1 MNTSLSNAQIMDM
14 EQRKRAQLI
23 NSISGFRSV
32 ALIGTIDTQG
42 QTNLAIFSS
51 IVHIGSNP
59 PLLSFIM
66 RPDSVERHTLTNI
79 MDTGFYTINHIN
91 SSMYEKAHQTSARYP
106 KSVSEFDAAQLTP
119 VFKNDFVAPFVAES
133 QIQIGMEFRERI
145 EININQT
152 SMIIGEI
159 KFVHYPTSCLL
170 EDGFIDIEKAGTIT
184 STGLDSYHTTQVLK
198 RLEYAKP

>member
-1 MNTSLSNAQIMDM
+1 MNTTLDLVQLMEM
-14 EQRKRAQLI
+14 EQRKRAQFI

-32 ALIGTIDTQG
+32 ALIGTTDTNG

-79 MDTGFYTINHIN
+79 LETGFYTINHIN
-91 SSMYEKAHQTSARYP
+91 ADMYEKAHQTSARYP
-106 KSVSEFDAAQLTP
+106 KSVSEFEATGLTP
-119 VFKNDFVAPFVAES
+119 SFKNDFVAPFVAES
-133 QIQIGMEFRERI
+133 NIQIGMEFKERLDI
-145 EININQT
+145 SINQT

-159 KFVHYPTSCLL
+159 KFVHIPTNCLL
-170 EDGFIDIEKAGTIT
+170 DDGFIDIEKAGSIT
-184 STGLDSYHTTQVLK
+184 SAGLDSYHTTQVLK

>member
-1 MNTSLSNAQIMDM
+1 MNTTLDLVQLMEM
-14 EQRKRAQLI
+14 EQRKRAQFI

-32 ALIGTIDTQG
+32 ALIGTTDAKG

-79 MDTGFYTINHIN
+79 METGFYTINHIN
-91 SSMYEKAHQTSARYP
+91 ADIYEKAHQTSARYP
-106 KSVSEFDAAQLTP
+106 KNVSEFDAAQLTP
-119 VFKNDFVAPFVAES
+119 AFKNDFLAPFVAES
-133 QIQIGMEFRERI
+133 NIQIGMEFKERI
-145 EININQT
+145 NININQT

-159 KFVHYPTSCLL
+159 KFVHYPSNCLL
-170 EDGFIDIEKAGTIT
+170 DDGFLDIEKAGTIT
-184 STGLDSYHTTQVLK
+184 SSGVDSYHTTQLLQK
-198 RLEYAKP
+198 LEYAKP

>member
-1 MNTSLSNAQIMDM
+1 MNTTLSNAQIMDM

-51 IVHIGSNP
+51 IVHLGSNP
-59 PLLSFIM
+59 PLLGFIM

-91 SSMYEKAHQTSARYP
+91 ADMYEKAHQTSARYP

>member
-1 MNTSLSNAQIMDM
+1 MNTTLSNAQIMDM

-32 ALIGTIDTQG
+32 ALIGTIHTEG
-42 QTNLAIFSS
+42 QTNLAIFNS

-59 PLLSFIM
+59 PLLGFIM
-66 RPDSVERHTLTNI
+66 RPDSVERHTLSNI
-79 MDTGFYTINHIN
+79 METGCYTINHIN

-106 KSVSEFDAAQLTP
+106 KNVSEFDAAQLTP
-119 VFKNDFVAPFVAES
+119 QFKDGFMAPFVKES
-133 QIQIGMEFRERI
+133 HIQIGMEFKERI
-145 EININQT
+145 DISINQT

-159 KFVHYPTSCLL
+159 KFVHYPANCLL

-184 STGLDSYHTTQVLK
+184 SAGLDSYHTTQLLQ
-198 RLEYAKP
+198 RLQYAKP

>member
-1 MNTSLSNAQIMDM
+1 MNTTLNFVQLMDM
-14 EQRKRAQLI
+14 EQRKRAQFI

-32 ALIGTIDTQG
+32 ALIGTTDAKG

-91 SSMYEKAHQTSARYP
+91 ADMYEKAHQTSARYP

-119 VFKNDFVAPFVAES
+119 VFKNDFVAPFVVES

>member
-1 MNTSLSNAQIMDM
+1 MNTTLNFVQLMDM
-14 EQRKRAQLI
+14 EQRKRAQFI

-32 ALIGTIDTQG
+32 ALIGTTDAKG

-91 SSMYEKAHQTSARYP
+91 ADMYEKAHQTSARYP

>member
-1 MNTSLSNAQIMDM
+1 MNTTLNFVQLMDM
-14 EQRKRAQLI
+14 EQRKRAQFI

-32 ALIGTIDTQG
+32 ALIGTTDTKE

-79 MDTGFYTINHIN
+79 LDTGFYTINHIN
-91 SSMYEKAHQTSARYP
+91 ADMYEKAHQTSARYP

-119 VFKNDFVAPFVAES
+119 VFKNDFVAPFVVES

>member
-1 MNTSLSNAQIMDM
+1 M

-32 ALIGTIDTQG
+32 ALIGTIDMEG
-42 QTNLAIFSS
+42 QTNLAIFNS

-59 PLLSFIM
+59 PLLGFIM

-79 MDTGFYTINHIN
+79 METGFYAINHIN
-91 SSMYEKAHQTSARYP
+91 SSIYEKAHQTSARYP
-106 KSVSEFDAAQLTP
+106 KTMSEFDATQLTP
-119 VFKNDFVAPFVAES
+119 LFKEGFVAPFVNES
-133 QIQIGMEFRERI
+133 HIQIGMEFKERI
-145 EININQT
+145 PISINQT

-159 KFVHYPTSCLL
+159 KWIHYPDNCLS
-170 EDGFIDIEKAGTIT
+170 EDGFLDIEKAGTIT
-184 STGLDSYHTTQVLK
+184 SAGLDSYHTTQVLK

>member
-1 MNTSLSNAQIMDM
+1 MNTTLNFVQLMDM
-14 EQRKRAQLI
+14 EQRKRAQFI

-32 ALIGTIDTQG
+32 ALIGTTDAKG

-91 SSMYEKAHQTSARYP
+91 ADMYEKAHQTSARYP
-106 KSVSEFDAAQLTP
+106 KNVSEFDAAQLTP
-119 VFKNDFVAPFVAES
+119 VFKNDFVAPFVVES

>member
-1 MNTSLSNAQIMDM
+1 M

-32 ALIGTIDTQG
+32 ALIGTIDMEG
-42 QTNLAIFSS
+42 QTNLAIFNS

-59 PLLSFIM
+59 PLLGFIM

-91 SSMYEKAHQTSARYP
+91 QKMYEQAHQTSARYP
-106 KSVSEFDAAQLTP
+106 KTMSEFDATQLTP
-119 VFKNDFVAPFVAES
+119 ILKEGFVAPFVAES
-133 QIQIGMEFRERI
+133 YIQLGMEFKERI
-145 EININQT
+145 PISINQT

-159 KFVHYPTSCLL
+159 KWIHYPDHCLS
-170 EDGFIDIEKAGTIT
+170 EDGFLDIEKAGTIT
-184 STGLDSYHTTQVLK
+184 SAGLDSYHTTQVLK

>member
-1 MNTSLSNAQIMDM
+1 MNTTLDLVQLMEM
-14 EQRKRAQLI
+14 EQRKRAQFI

-32 ALIGTIDTQG
+32 ALIGTTDTNG

-79 MDTGFYTINHIN
+79 LETGFYTINHIN
-91 SSMYEKAHQTSARYP
+91 AGIYEKAHQTSARYP
-106 KSVSEFDAAQLTP
+106 KNVSEFEATGLTP
-119 VFKNDFVAPFVAES
+119 LFKNDFVAPFVAES
-133 QIQIGMEFRERI
+133 HIQIGMEFKERLDI
-145 EININQT
+145 SINQT

-159 KFVHYPTSCLL
+159 KFVHYPTNCLL
-170 EDGFIDIEKAGTIT
+170 DDGFIDSEKAGSIT
-184 STGLDSYHTTQVLK
+184 SAGLDSYHTTQVLK

>member
-32 ALIGTIDTQG
+32 ALIGTINTQG

-59 PLLSFIM
+59 PLLGFIL
-66 RPDSVERHTLTNI
+66 RPDSVERHTLSNI
-79 MDTGFYTINHIN
+79 METGYYTINHIHQN
-91 SSMYEKAHQTSARYP
+91 MYEQAHQTSARYP
-106 KSVSEFDAAQLTP
+106 KNVSEFDATKLTP
-119 VFKNDFVAPFVAES
+119 LFKDGFVAPFVNES
-133 QIQIGMEFRERI
+133 HIQIGMEFKERI
-145 EININQT
+145 PISINQT

-159 KFVHYPTSCLL
+159 KWIHYPDHCLS
-170 EDGFIDIEKAGTIT
+170 EDGFLDIEKAGSIT
-184 STGLDSYHTTQVLK
+184 STGQDSYHATQLLQ

>member
-1 MNTSLSNAQIMDM
+1 MNTTLNFVQLMDM
-14 EQRKRAQLI
+14 EQRKRAQFI

-32 ALIGTIDTQG
+32 ALIGTTDTQG

-79 MDTGFYTINHIN
+79 LDTGFYTINHIN
-91 SSMYEKAHQTSARYP
+91 ADMYEKAHQTSARYP

-119 VFKNDFVAPFVAES
+119 VFKNDFVAPFVVES

>member
-1 MNTSLSNAQIMDM
+1 MNTTLSNAQIMDM

-51 IVHIGSNP
+51 IVHLGSNP
-59 PLLSFIM
+59 PLLGFIM

-79 MDTGFYTINHIN
+79 MDTGFYTINHIHQK
-91 SSMYEKAHQTSARYP
+91 MYEQAHQTSARYP
-106 KSVSEFDAAQLTP
+106 KTMSEFDATQLTP
-119 VFKNDFVAPFVAES
+119 LFKEGFMAPFVAES
-133 QIQIGMEFRERI
+133 HIQLGMEFKERI
-145 EININQT
+145 PISINQT

-159 KFVHYPTSCLL
+159 KWIHFPDHCLS
-170 EDGFIDIEKAGTIT
+170 EDGFLDIEKAGSIT
-184 STGLDSYHTTQVLK
+184 STGQDSYHTTQLLQ

>member
-1 MNTSLSNAQIMDM
+1 MNTTLDLVQLMEM
-14 EQRKRAQLI
+14 EQRKRAQFI

-32 ALIGTIDTQG
+32 ALIGTTDTNG

-79 MDTGFYTINHIN
+79 IETGFYTINHIN
-91 SSMYEKAHQTSARYP
+91 AGIYENAHQTSARYP
-106 KSVSEFDAAQLTP
+106 KNVSEFEATGLTP
-119 VFKNDFVAPFVAES
+119 SFKNDFVAPFVAES
-133 QIQIGMEFRERI
+133 HIQIGMEFKERI
-145 EININQT
+145 NISINQT

-159 KFVHYPTSCLL
+159 KFVHYPDNCLL
-170 EDGFIDIEKAGTIT
+170 DDGFVDIEKAGTIT
-184 STGLDSYHTTQVLK
+184 SSGVDSYHTTQLLQK
-198 RLEYAKP
+198 LEYAKP

>member
-1 MNTSLSNAQIMDM
+1 MNTTLNFVQLMDM
-14 EQRKRAQLI
+14 EQRKRAQFI

-32 ALIGTIDTQG
+32 ALIGTTDTKE

-66 RPDSVERHTLTNI
+66 RPDSVELHTLTNI

-91 SSMYEKAHQTSARYP
+91 ADMYEKAHQTSARYP

-184 STGLDSYHTTQVLK
+184 STGLDSYHTTKVLK

>member
-1 MNTSLSNAQIMDM
+1 MNITLSNAQIMDM

-42 QTNLAIFSS
+42 QTNLAIFNS
-51 IVHIGSNP
+51 IVHLGSNP
-59 PLLSFIM
+59 PLLGFIM

-79 MDTGFYTINHIN
+79 MDTGFYTINHIHQK
-91 SSMYEKAHQTSARYP
+91 MYEQAHQTSARYP
-106 KSVSEFDAAQLTP
+106 KTMSEFDATKLTP
-119 VFKNDFVAPFVAES
+119 LFKEVFIAPFVAES
-133 QIQIGMEFRERI
+133 YIQLGMEFKDRI
-145 EININQT
+145 PISINQT

-159 KFVHYPTSCLL
+159 KWIHFPDHCLS
-170 EDGFIDIEKAGTIT
+170 EDGFLDIEKAGSIT
-184 STGLDSYHTTQVLK
+184 STGQDSYHTTQLLQ

>member
-1 MNTSLSNAQIMDM
+1 MNTTLDLVQLMEM
-14 EQRKRAQLI
+14 EQRKRAQFI

-32 ALIGTIDTQG
+32 ALIGTTDTNG

-79 MDTGFYTINHIN
+79 METGFYTINHIN
-91 SSMYEKAHQTSARYP
+91 AGIYEKAHQTSARYP
-106 KSVSEFDAAQLTP
+106 KSVSEFEATGLTP
-119 VFKNDFVAPFVAES
+119 SFKNDFVAPFVAES
-133 QIQIGMEFRERI
+133 HIQIGMEFKERI
-145 EININQT
+145 NISINQT

-159 KFVHYPTSCLL
+159 KFVHYPTNCLL
-170 EDGFIDIEKAGTIT
+170 DDGFIDIEKAGSIT
-184 STGLDSYHTTQVLK
+184 SAGLDSYHTTQVLK

>member
-1 MNTSLSNAQIMDM
+1 MNTTLSNAQIMDM

-23 NSISGFRSV
+23 NSIIGFRSV

-42 QTNLAIFSS
+42 QTNLAIFNS

-59 PLLSFIM
+59 PLLGFIM
-66 RPDSVERHTLTNI
+66 RPDSVERHTLSNI
-79 MDTGFYTINHIN
+79 METGCYTINHIN

-106 KSVSEFDAAQLTP
+106 KNVSEFDAAQLTP
-119 VFKNDFVAPFVAES
+119 QFKDGFMAPFVKES
-133 QIQIGMEFRERI
+133 HIQIGMEFKERI
-145 EININQT
+145 PISINHT

-159 KFVHYPTSCLL
+159 KWIHYPDHCLS
-170 EDGFIDIEKAGTIT
+170 EDGFLDIEKAGSIT
-184 STGLDSYHTTQVLK
+184 STGQDSYHTTQLLQ

>member
-1 MNTSLSNAQIMDM
+1 MNTTLDLVQLMEM
-14 EQRKRAQLI
+14 EQRKRAQFI

-32 ALIGTIDTQG
+32 ALIGTIDTNG

-79 MDTGFYTINHIN
+79 METGFYTINHIN
-91 SSMYEKAHQTSARYP
+91 AGIYEKAHQTSARYP
-106 KSVSEFDAAQLTP
+106 KNVSEFDAAQLTP

-133 QIQIGMEFRERI
+133 HIQIGMEFKERI
-145 EININQT
+145 KISINQT

-159 KFVHYPTSCLL
+159 KFVNYPDNCLL
-170 EDGFIDIEKAGTIT
+170 DDGFVDIEKAGTIT
-184 STGLDSYHTTQVLK
+184 SSGVDSYHATQLLQK
-198 RLEYAKP
+198 LEYAKP

>member
-1 MNTSLSNAQIMDM
+1 MNTTLSNAQIMDM

-51 IVHIGSNP
+51 IVHLGSNP
-59 PLLSFIM
+59 PLLGFIM
-66 RPDSVERHTLTNI
+66 RPDSVERHTLSNI
-79 MDTGFYTINHIN
+79 METGCYTINHIN

-106 KSVSEFDAAQLTP
+106 KNVSEFDAAQLTP
-119 VFKNDFVAPFVAES
+119 QFKDGFMAPFVKES
-133 QIQIGMEFRERI
+133 HIQIGMEFKERI
-145 EININQT
+145 EISINQT

-159 KFVHYPTSCLL
+159 KFVHYPANCLL

-184 STGLDSYHTTQVLK
+184 SAGLDSYHTTQLLQ
-198 RLEYAKP
+198 RLQYAKP

>member
-1 MNTSLSNAQIMDM
+1 MNTTLDLVQLMEM
-14 EQRKRAQLI
+14 EQRKRAQFI

-32 ALIGTIDTQG
+32 ALIGTTDTNG

-79 MDTGFYTINHIN
+79 METGFYTINHIN
-91 SSMYEKAHQTSARYP
+91 AHVYEKAHQTSARYP
-106 KSVSEFDAAQLTP
+106 KNVSEFDATGLTP

-133 QIQIGMEFRERI
+133 NIQIGMEFKERI
-145 EININQT
+145 NISINQT

-159 KFVHYPTSCLL
+159 KFVHYPDNCLL
-170 EDGFIDIEKAGTIT
+170 DDGFVDIEKAGTIT
-184 STGLDSYHTTQVLK
+184 SSGVDSYHTTQLLQK
-198 RLEYAKP
+198 LEYAKP

>member
-1 MNTSLSNAQIMDM
+1 MDM

-51 IVHIGSNP
+51 IVHLGSNP
-59 PLLSFIM
+59 PLLGFIM
-66 RPDSVERHTLTNI
+66 RPDSVERHTLSNI
-79 MDTGFYTINHIN
+79 METGHYTINHIHQN
-91 SSMYEKAHQTSARYP
+91 MYEQAHQTSARYP
-106 KSVSEFDAAQLTP
+106 KNVSEFDAAQLTP
-119 VFKNDFVAPFVAES
+119 QFKDGFMAPFVKES
-133 QIQIGMEFRERI
+133 HIQIGMEFKERI
-145 EININQT
+145 EISINQT

-159 KFVHYPTSCLL
+159 KFVHYPANCLL

-184 STGLDSYHTTQVLK
+184 SAGLDSYHTTQLLQ
-198 RLEYAKP
+198 RLQYAKP

>member
-1 MNTSLSNAQIMDM
+1 MNTTLDLVQIMEM
-14 EQRKRAQLI
+14 EQRKRAQFI

-32 ALIGTIDTQG
+32 ALIGTTDAKG

-79 MDTGFYTINHIN
+79 LDTGFYTINHIN
-91 SSMYEKAHQTSARYP
+91 ADMYEKAHQTSARYP

>member
-1 MNTSLSNAQIMDM
+1 MNTTLDLVQLMEM
-14 EQRKRAQLI
+14 EQRKRAQFI

-32 ALIGTIDTQG
+32 ALIGSIDTQW

-51 IVHIGSNP
+51 IVHLGSNP

-79 MDTGFYTINHIN
+79 METGFYTINHIN
-91 SSMYEKAHQTSARYP
+91 ADMYEKAHQTSARYP
-106 KSVSEFDAAQLTP
+106 KNVSEFDATGLTP

-133 QIQIGMEFRERI
+133 HIQIGMEFKERI
-145 EININQT
+145 NISINQT

-159 KFVHYPTSCLL
+159 KFVYYPDNCLL
-170 EDGFIDIEKAGTIT
+170 DDGFVDIEKAGTIT
-184 STGLDSYHTTQVLK
+184 SSGVDSYHTTQLLQK
-198 RLEYAKP
+198 LEYAKP